1 VLPDLL
7 GLLDTLEIS
16 RLILIDLL
24 DMLGLM
30 DMVSRSQSAIKHD
43 FLGLMDVFSRTWGIS
58 RTYGEAVGLAD
69 TVSEVKAFFRYLDEI
84 LGLLD
89 VIVKSAQSIRTDR
102 LGLLDAYSRIWTA
115 HATYREV
122 LNLLDTITRKASF
135 TLLREEKLGLT
146 DTILFPKILFSYL
159 EEIIGLSDTLQKST
173 SITLQDYITLIDNL
187 LSKII
192 PRITAA
198 IRIVSQEFPRYL
210 VEEGKTCELRSKIK
224 RQ

>member
-1 VLPDLL
+1 
-7 GLLDTLEIS
+7 
-16 RLILIDLL
+16 
-24 DMLGLM
+24 MLGLT
-30 DMVSRSQSAIKHD
+30 DTISRSPSAIKHD
-43 FLGLMDVFSRTWGIS
+43 FIGLMDVFSRTWGIS

-69 TVSEVKAFFRYLDEI
+69 TISAVKAFFRYLDEM
-84 LGLLD
+84 LGLSD
-89 VIVKSAQSIRTDR
+89 IIIKTAQSIRTDS
-102 LGLLDAYSRIWTA
+102 LGLLDVYSRIWTA
-115 HATYREV
+115 HATYHEI

-146 DTILFPKILFSYL
+146 DTILFPKTLFSYL

-173 SITLQDYITLIDNL
+173 SITLQDYITLVDNL
-187 LSKII
+187 LSQVL
-192 PRITAA
+192 PRIITA